1 MQLTE
6 ITGEFDFYAVYKDYM
21 GMDRVNMPCFYNFNE
36 YFFGISR
43 ALFKQIQEGGLKKK
57 HYYYFEK

>member
-43 ALFKQIQEGGLKKK
+43 ALFKQI
-57 HYYYFEK
+57 